1 MDIYSAIESRRSIRG
16 YNDTPIEHGK
26 LDRILEATRLA
37 PSACNN
43 QPWLFYVVKSDAM
56 KQKLGAAYKAPWFAA
71 APVIIVACAVPAE
84 AWSRGDGK
92 NYADVDVTIAMEH
105 LILAATA
112 EGLGTCWI
120 GAFDAKLVKQALDLP
135 EGVEP
140 LAMTP
145 LGYTDQHPAARGR
158 KAMAEIVKVIE

>member
-1 MDIYSAIESRRSIRG
+1 MDLYSAIESRRSIRG
-16 YNDTPIEHGK
+16 YTDRPVPDAA
-26 LDRILEATRLA
+26 LDRILEAARLA

-43 QPWLFYVVKSDAM
+43 QPWRFYVVKCPTM
-56 KQKLGAAYKAPWFAA
+56 RQRLGGAYKAPWFSA
-71 APVIIVACAVPAE
+71 APVIVVACAVPAE

-120 GAFDAKLVKQALDLP
+120 GAFDVQAVKQALALP

-145 LGYTDQHPAARGR
+145 LGYSDLQPAARGR
-158 KAMAEIVKVIE
+158 KALAEIVTVVE